1 MQPFPA
7 PTWRNLFKDLLSLNM
22 QIYVPELAIEEF
34 DEDFRS
40 GLIHG
45 LFIKRDQR
53 LVGEIFDE
61 ISCRLAN
68 SDFRD
73 HIVALFRK
81 NLIEQARE
89 TGSEVIQN
97 QYLDLVKFAI
107 VIDLKGKIE
116 GLSWEKYVI
125 YCSNLYAASALSQR
139 PATAA
144 VREFLRD
151 KHLIYKIAELLFQH
165 LSRYD
170 GSRFI
175 TPKDSLLVNEYADH
189 DINLFYCDA
198 QFNAYG
204 LLTVVEELEFSDLKP
219 LEPLDRRVEK
229 HLSLDVDE
237 QIVRELI
244 ALKKDGYIGTLSF
257 RPRLNLGLRSRTSVN
272 IALESIERGN
282 IFELS
287 KLNKPD
293 HIKLYSANYDT
304 LWVNVEN
311 GEITFEEILSDI
323 VIEGDYLVTQ
333 VIHLQHSIKH
343 GVAIINHIDHEFI
356 YYTLDEYESRQSNPN
371 QKGAARPRIKTFK
384 VDDACI
390 PFTLPDGRWFLYL
403 VLEAHFTRIDLVT
416 EYFEKVL

>member
-1 MQPFPA
+1 MPHAPA
-7 PTWRNLFKDLLSLNM
+7 PTWRDLFKDLLSLSR
-22 QIYVPELAIEEF
+22 QIYVPELADEF
-34 DEDFRS
+34 DEDFRY

-45 LFIKRDQR
+45 LFVKRDQR

-61 ISCRLAN
+61 ISSRLAN

-73 HIVALFRK
+73 HIVALYRK
-81 NLIEQARE
+81 SIIEQARQ
-89 TGSEVIQN
+89 TGAKAVQV
-97 QYLDLVKFAI
+97 QYIDLVKVAI
-107 VIDLKGKIE
+107 VIDLEGRIE
-116 GLSWEKYVI
+116 GGAWETYEKY
-125 YCSNLYAASALSQR
+125 CANLYASFWLHH
-139 PATAA
+139 PATSEEC
-144 VREFLRD
+144 EFFRD
-151 KHLIYKIAELLFQH
+151 RHLLFKVAELLFQH
-165 LSRYD
+165 LSSHD

-175 TPKDSLLVNEYADH
+175 TPKESLLASEYADRGI
-189 DINLFYCDA
+189 DLFHCDT

-219 LEPLDRRVEK
+219 LEPLDRRVGK
-229 HLSLDVDE
+229 HLSLDAAD

-257 RPRLNLGLRSRTSVN
+257 RPRFNVGLRSHRSLT
-272 IALESIERGN
+272 IALEDIERGT

-293 HIKLYSANYDT
+293 LIKLYSVNYDT
-304 LWVNVEN
+304 LWVNIEV
-311 GEITFEEILSDI
+311 GEITFEEILSEI

-333 VIHLQHSIKH
+333 VLHLQHSIKN

-356 YYTLDEYESRQSNPN
+356 YYTLEEYESRQSNPN

-403 VLEAHFTRIDLVT
+403 VLEAHFTKIDLVA